1 MMMINGEEWT
11 VAELSEEMRKWMRDE
26 YEKMKTSYH
35 VMEMMKRRHI
45 EIPKSNEMNWKE
57 NDIKHGYIGKQ

>member
-11 VAELSEEMRKWMRDE
+11 VAELLEEMRKWMRDE

-35 VMEMMKRRHI
+35 VMEMMKHRHI
-45 EIPKSNEMNWKE
+45 EIPMETKWKD
-57 NDIKHGYIGKQ
+57 DIKHGYIGKQ